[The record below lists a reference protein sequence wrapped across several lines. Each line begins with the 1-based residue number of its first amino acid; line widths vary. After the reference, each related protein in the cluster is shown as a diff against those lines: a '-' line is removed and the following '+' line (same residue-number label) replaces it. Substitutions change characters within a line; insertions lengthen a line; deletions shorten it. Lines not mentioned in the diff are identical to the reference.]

1 VYIIFLVKAT
11 GSAGNETILYI
22 IKHECIMHDR
32 LAVYYILY
40 TAQLRCTQIMD
51 LALALVLSCKVMIEN
66 QKQIKEE
73 EEEEEEEEGK
83 IKKRESE
90 LG

>member
-1 VYIIFLVKAT
+1 
-11 GSAGNETILYI
+11 
-22 IKHECIMHDR
+22 MHDR
-32 LAVYYILY
+32 LAAYYILY

-73 EEEEEEEEGK
+73 EEEGGGGGK